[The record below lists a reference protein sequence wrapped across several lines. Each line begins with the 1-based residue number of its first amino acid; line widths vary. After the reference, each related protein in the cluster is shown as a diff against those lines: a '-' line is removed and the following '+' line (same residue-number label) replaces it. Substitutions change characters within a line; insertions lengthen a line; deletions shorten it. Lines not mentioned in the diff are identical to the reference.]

1 MGVWPV
7 PQDLYRLNAS
17 YVQTEFRAVYEQHL
31 YPRMHEHQRAIV
43 VPAAYAAMGDDPS
56 VNWSIPQYDATMQA
70 IAWAAYN
77 WTVSDPRVA
86 GIAPWRWYDDG
97 RPGPYSYGVASLP
110 RTRAAYTAI
119 SSLLNRGAKNS
130 TRKNVN

>member
-77 WTVSDPRVA
+77 WTVSALALVRRWPPRP
-86 GIAPWRWYDDG
+86 IQLRC
-97 RPGPYSYGVASLP
+97 GVTASHSRRVHGNL
-110 RTRAAYTAI
+110 
-119 SSLLNRGAKNS
+119 
-130 TRKNVN
+130 